1 MTDSPDVASNLATVK
16 ATIAAGEAE
25 AGRQPGSVRL
35 VAVSKIHDADRIRP
49 ALDAGHRMFGEN
61 RVQEASHK
69 WPELRSEYQGI
80 TLHLIGP
87 LQTNKVKLAVQL
99 FDVIETVDREKLA
112 RALAREMQTQEKR
125 LGVFIQINTGEEE
138 QKAGIAPAAADAF
151 IKLCTDELKL
161 DVQGLMCI
169 PPIDD
174 EPSMHFA
181 LLAKIAERNG
191 LENLSMGMSADFDV
205 AIRFGAT
212 HVRVGTAIFGA
223 RPSGA

>member
-191 LENLSMGMSADFDV
+191 LE
-205 AIRFGAT
+205 
-212 HVRVGTAIFGA
+212 
-223 RPSGA
+223 

>member
-212 HVRVGTAIFGA
+212 HVRVGTAIFGV